1 MRRKSLTRS
10 VKVALAFF
18 WGLYPHVFIR
28 EGFIANKPSIGLAYP
43 QIKPFVGGFNC
54 SCYVVGG
61 LYYSRAF
68 LSANKKLLRA
78 LLFRRALLIF
88 VYEERAY

>member
-1 MRRKSLTRS
+1 MRRKALTRS

-28 EGFIANKPSIGLAYP
+28 EGFITNKPSILAYP